1 MKRTSSRVFV
11 VVGCVSSLALMVPLV
26 LYAWQQRPGRQPT
39 FAPSLDIVDEVAPV
53 DLNDGGRAAAEN
65 ERELRLDVQRLYAMA
80 SELKDQVNGNN
91 SQVVLDVTL
100 VRRVQAIEKLAKQIK
115 DRTRR

>member
-1 MKRTSSRVFV
+1 
-11 VVGCVSSLALMVPLV
+11 
-26 LYAWQQRPGRQPT
+26 
-39 FAPSLDIVDEVAPV
+39 LDIVDEVAPV
-53 DLNDGGRAAAEN
+53 DLNDRGRAAAAN
-65 ERELRLDVQRLYAMA
+65 ERELRLNVQRLYAMA

-91 SQVVLDVTL
+91 SQVVLNVTL